1 VRHSLQTQRVRPRRP
16 LESLVFRKCHICHG
30 VMPEDISLHEFGMG
44 SKTIDEFESFQTA
57 MDLYRVTRTGDS
69 PHLVYESEL

>member
-1 VRHSLQTQRVRPRRP
+1 
-16 LESLVFRKCHICHG
+16 
-30 VMPEDISLHEFGMG
+30 MPEDISLHEFGMG

-57 MDLYRVTRTGDS
+57 MDLYSVTRTGDS